1 MNSPINRYLK
11 TINDVEE
18 RIKVLEKNN
27 LKNLVNNHNY
37 RNIPYQNWCNYQE
50 GFSTKLLDWFLDY
63 KNINAK
69 QLMFLDPFCGSGAS
83 LVSAKLNEF
92 RTIGIDINPF
102 SFATGC

>member
-27 LKNLVNNHNY
+27 LKNLVNNQNY
-37 RNIPYQNWCNYQE
+37 RKIPYQNWCNYQE
-50 GFSTKLLDWFLDY
+50 GFSTKLLDRDLDY
-63 KNINAK
+63 KNINDK
-69 QLMFLDPFCGSGAS
+69 ELMFLDPFCGSGAS

-92 RTIGIDINPF
+92 RSIGIDINPF
-102 SFATGC
+102 SYLLS